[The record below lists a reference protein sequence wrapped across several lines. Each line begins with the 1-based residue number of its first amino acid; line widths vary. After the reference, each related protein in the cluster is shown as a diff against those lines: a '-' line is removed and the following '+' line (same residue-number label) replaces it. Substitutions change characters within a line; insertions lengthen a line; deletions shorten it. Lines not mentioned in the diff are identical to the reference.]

1 MKNNPFVCSC
11 MNACVWCESF
21 TGMPDACSE
30 QTLVL
35 VWFRLV
41 SSGLSNVNTVSALWR
56 MHKWNDA
63 KSVEKIPEIILS
75 SQSPASA
82 HIKTAQT
89 KWINIEQNW
98 SRSDR
103 NKTCNTLT
111 HTQQIV
117 LIQRRWTG
125 SDGWAGHRHNTHT
138 WILHWFPQRSS
149 VFMTLQRVTS
159 HAASNQSSML
169 ENRSHDILQSWCK
182 LNIKWQYRKSALEN
196 KFMDEICFNYK

>member
-1 MKNNPFVCSC
+1 MDWCGFIVMFLSAVWTLILTAPIHFHWWASDGMLHFSKSDEETNLEWPESEVILGNVWVNYSFNNFLVFNKKISLFFMKNNPFVCSC

-21 TGMPDACSE
+21 TGIE
-30 QTLVL
+30 RTLVL

-41 SSGLSNVNTVSALWR
+41 SSGLWNVNTVSALWR

-82 HIKTAQT
+82 HIKTAGVIHR

-103 NKTCNTLT
+103 NKT
-111 HTQQIV
+111 
-117 LIQRRWTG
+117 
-125 SDGWAGHRHNTHT
+125 
-138 WILHWFPQRSS
+138 
-149 VFMTLQRVTS
+149 
-159 HAASNQSSML
+159 
-169 ENRSHDILQSWCK
+169 K
-182 LNIKWQYRKSALEN
+182 
-196 KFMDEICFNYK
+196 CFGK